1 MSSDLIKNRI
11 VAQLGGTFDIF
22 LFFDLQL
29 IILQEMHNQA
39 RRFSIYLLLP
49 APVSSTNHKWNVNGL
64 PEDAVLTSIILNF
77 FPPPPISQASLTLGI
92 SPTMTQPIIW
102 A

>member
-1 MSSDLIKNRI
+1 MGYTLFRHIHVLILCGISLIMSSDLIKNRI
-11 VAQLGGTFDIF
+11 VAQLGSTFDIF

-49 APVSSTNHKWNVNGL
+49 APVSSTNHKWNNGM
-64 PEDAVLTSIILNF
+64 LTVFLKMLF
-77 FPPPPISQASLTLGI
+77 
-92 SPTMTQPIIW
+92 
-102 A
+102 